1 MLDLDKTREKIIAL
15 DESDA
20 KSIVM
25 MSAAYLEMAKSGK
38 GDFTSE
44 KCVDELI
51 KILNNIPGPD
61 VLKEMYKKRMLY
73 FNKE

>member
-25 MSAAYLEMAKSGK
+25 MTAAYLEMAKSGK
-38 GDFTSE
+38 DDFTSE
-44 KCVDELI
+44 KCVDALI

-61 VLKEMYKKRMLY
+61 VLKEMYKKKQQE
-73 FNKE
+73 N

>member
-25 MSAAYLEMAKSGK
+25 MTASYLEMSKDGK
-38 GDFTSE
+38 GNFTSG

-51 KILNNIPGPD
+51 KLLNNIPEPD
-61 VLKEMYKKRMLY
+61 VLKEMYKK
-73 FNKE
+73 KQQEK

>member
-1 MLDLDKTREKIIAL
+1 MLELDKTREKIIAL

-25 MSAAYLEMAKSGK
+25 MTASYLEMAKDGK
-38 GDFTSE
+38 GNFTSD

-51 KILNNIPGPD
+51 KLLNNIPEPD
-61 VLKEMYKKRMLY
+61 VLKEMYKK
-73 FNKE
+73 KQQEK

>member
-25 MSAAYLEMAKSGK
+25 MTASYLEMSKDGK
-38 GDFTSE
+38 GNFTSD

-51 KILNNIPGPD
+51 KLLNNIPEPD
-61 VLKEMYKKRMLY
+61 VLKEMYKK
-73 FNKE
+73 KQQEK